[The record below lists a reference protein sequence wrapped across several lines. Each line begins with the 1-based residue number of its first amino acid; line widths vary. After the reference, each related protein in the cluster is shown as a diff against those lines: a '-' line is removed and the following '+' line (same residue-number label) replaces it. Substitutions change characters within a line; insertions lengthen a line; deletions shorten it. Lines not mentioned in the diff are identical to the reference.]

1 MAQFSKTATAAGTLP
16 TDRSESVFV
25 DYKPAFTPHQA
36 TIEALRC
43 LYCSDAPCMTA
54 CPTHIDVAQFI
65 RKIATGNLDGS
76 ARTIFDSNI
85 LGTSCARVCPVETLC
100 AGACVYNQ
108 LGHPAIQIGRL
119 QRHVT
124 DLAVEAGTQ
133 FFEAGASTGKKVA
146 LIGAGPAS
154 LACAHELRRLG
165 HSPVIFEKRQEL
177 GGLNTFG
184 VAPHKMKA
192 ETSLQEVEW
201 ILGIGGIEVRTGV
214 EIGNGLALQQLER
227 DFDAVFL
234 GMGLGPDTPMAV
246 PGADLPGVVG
256 AVAWIE
262 EVKLKKLNLSA
273 IRSVLII
280 GGGNTALDCVREALT
295 LGIPDVR
302 LVYRGTVDGMPG
314 YQHEWKSAVLAG
326 ARAEW
331 QAVPMAFEGTG
342 RVQKAVCA
350 KLDAK
355 KQPTGETV
363 SLDAD
368 LVLMAIGQSKLGELV
383 SSLGGIAVAKG
394 VVQAGAD
401 GATGRKG
408 WFAGGDCKNGGK
420 EVVNAAAEGKAAAQG
435 IDHYLKTM

>member
-1 MAQFSKTATAAGTLP
+1 MAPSSKLAAAAGALP
-16 TDRSESVFV
+16 TDRSESVFT

-36 TIEALRC
+36 TVEAFRC
-43 LYCSDAPCMTA
+43 LYCSDAPCMNA

-65 RKIATGNLDGS
+65 RKIATGNLHGS
-76 ARTIFDSNI
+76 ARTIFDANI

-119 QRHVT
+119 QRYAT
-124 DLAVEAGTQ
+124 DWALESGEQ
-133 FFEAGASTGKKVA
+133 FFQAGASTGKRVA

-165 HSPVIFEKRQEL
+165 HSPTIFEKRKEL

-192 ETSLQEVEW
+192 DVSLQEVDW

-214 EIGNGLALQQLER
+214 EIGRDVTLEQLEH

-234 GMGLGPDTPMAV
+234 GMGLGPDTPMPV
-246 PGADLPGVVG
+246 PGQDLPGVVG

-262 EVKLKKLNLSA
+262 AIKLKKLDLSGV
-273 IRSVLII
+273 RSVLVI

-295 LGIPDVR
+295 LGIKDVR
-302 LVYRGTVDGMPG
+302 MVYRGTAAGMPG
-314 YQHEWKSAVLAG
+314 YQHEWKAAVLAG

-331 QAVPMAFEGTG
+331 QAVPVAFEGQG

-350 KLDAK
+350 KLDGN
-355 KQPTGETV
+355 KQPTGEKVT
-363 SLDAD
+363 LDAD
-368 LVLMAIGQSKLGELV
+368 LVLLAIGQSKLGAMVAGLA
-383 SSLGGIAVAKG
+383 GIAVDKG

-420 EVVNAAAEGKAAAQG
+420 EVVNAAAEGKAAARG
-435 IDHYLKTM
+435 IDQYFRSK